1 MSRLFPLKLVRVM
14 LALSFSFWMTGAA
27 CLLGCSNASASAV
40 RIESPDASAI
50 AGRSCHSAA
59 HHCCAKKS
67 PPSIDSAIQSLHV
80 SGLEIS
86 TEAVMSDCP
95 LSVIGSAVVAKTKVD
110 DKDGNQISVRALPSF
125 EKAVH
130 SEPFCSTPLQSCNR
144 GPTYLRCCVF
154 LI

>member
-1 MSRLFPLKLVRVM
+1 
-14 LALSFSFWMTGAA
+14 MTGAV
-27 CLLGCSNASASAV
+27 CLLACSNASASAA
-40 RIESPDASAI
+40 RIESPGASAI
-50 AGRSCHSAA
+50 AGRSCHTAT
-59 HHCCAKKS
+59 HNCCAKKS

-95 LSVIGSAVVAKTKVD
+95 LSVIGSAVVTKTKAD
-110 DKDGNQISVRALPSF
+110 DTDGNQISVRALPRF